1 MNDSSAD
8 EGPTSLG
15 EDQSMVSRATY
26 LSQEHYF
33 IMKGPRRLI
42 SYWSC
47 ISRYGPTMAITGLVL
62 DTRSGPLQ
70 SAVANI
76 PACSSLYSCR
86 QNRVPHLQGQ
96 DGRGL
101 IVLPNIAYY

>member
-1 MNDSSAD
+1 MDKRGVNDSSAD

-15 EDQSMVSRATY
+15 EDQSIVSRATY

-47 ISRYGPTMAITGLVL
+47 ISRYGPTIAITGLVL
-62 DTRSGPLQ
+62 DTRSGPL
-70 SAVANI
+70 SI
-76 PACSSLYSCR
+76 CCSEHPCI
-86 QNRVPHLQGQ
+86 Q
-96 DGRGL
+96 
-101 IVLPNIAYY
+101 